1 MAQDLVE
8 GPLPAGRGGG
18 SPLRFLDLKQV
29 RMIDEALASLGEFGE
44 VRLVIQKGQLRY
56 LVTQRSFDALR
67 WDGER
72 ADEKMQ
78 RGLRRSS
85 LPPAPLDR

>member
-1 MAQDLVE
+1 MAQDLVKE
-8 GPLPAGRGGG
+8 PLLGGRGGG
-18 SPLRFLDLKQV
+18 SPLRFLELKQV

-67 WDGER
+67 WDVER
-72 ADEKMQ
+72 PNERGQ

-85 LPPAPLDR
+85 LPPAPLDG